1 MTKSCEFTVRDLR
14 KDNFVL
20 SKRASSSIAHVYIS
34 GDSGVRDDG
43 NTRAYAW
50 LYPGTPYRGGEG
62 GGKEGREGA
71 A

>member
-20 SKRASSSIAHVYIS
+20 SKRASSIAHVYIS

-50 LYPGTPYRGGEG
+50 LYPGTPYRGEE